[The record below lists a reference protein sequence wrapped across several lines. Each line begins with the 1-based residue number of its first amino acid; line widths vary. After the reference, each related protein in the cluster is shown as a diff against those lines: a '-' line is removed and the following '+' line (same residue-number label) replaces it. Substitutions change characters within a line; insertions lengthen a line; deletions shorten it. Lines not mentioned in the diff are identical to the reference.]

1 MSDILDDVLA
11 DTPKD
16 APKTA
21 PETHASA
28 PQPQLPLEAPQGTPG
43 ANAAAGAD
51 VSQPGTEATHTGAT
65 TPPPGYV
72 PLSALL
78 DDREKRQKAQAE
90 AEALKAQL
98 AKLQAQQQPSP
109 PSWQDDPEGWARTVE
124 QRVAE
129 KARDIKFEQ
138 SEMFASMAYG
148 AELVEKAKAW
158 SEDKA
163 RSEASAYGYS
173 PFVTMLHH
181 QRHPLEWVVNEYKQA
196 QRLAEVGQDWDAWA
210 RKRAAELAAQTEPN
224 AQAPNGHAPPQPAT
238 PQARPAFNPP
248 KSLVDAPSA
257 GGMRGGTPLG
267 PEAAFAAMLPK

>member
-1 MSDILDDVLA
+1 MSDVLDDMLA
-11 DTPKD
+11 DTPKE
-16 APKTA
+16 APKGAPEGEVPAVQPQTPPAGTPTTPAAEAAPATDVTA
-21 PETHASA
+21 PTGA
-28 PQPQLPLEAPQGTPG
+28 PQ
-43 ANAAAGAD
+43 
-51 VSQPGTEATHTGAT
+51 
-65 TPPPGYV
+65 PPPGYV

-90 AEALKAQL
+90 ADRLKAEL
-98 AKLQAQQQPSP
+98 ARLQQQQPSP
-109 PSWQDDPEGWARTVE
+109 PSYQDDPEGWARSIE

-129 KARDIKFEQ
+129 RARDIKFEQ

-158 SEDKA
+158 SEEKA

-181 QRHPLEWVVNEYKQA
+181 QRHPLDWVVNEYQQA
-196 QRLAEVGQDWDAWA
+196 QRLAEVGTDWDAWA

-257 GGMRGGTPLG
+257 GGMRGGTPVG
-267 PEAAFAAMLPK
+267 PMEAFDAVFQK